1 MAPRQAAHRSPDM
14 GKIAAP
20 TPAAGTSAS
29 NVSFKTRART
39 IDHLGRGQIADA
51 PTAVSEL
58 WKNAW
63 DAYATNVSLNIFDGA
78 RVVAAVIDDGIGMSA
93 SDFIDRWLVIGT
105 ESKIN
110 GPPPPPPA
118 DFKGPARQRQGE
130 KGIGRLSAAFLAPAT
145 LVLSQ
150 QEGGSISAVLVD
162 WRLFENP
169 FLSLDQIVI
178 PVRTFSEHAAVLEEL
193 PMMVEV
199 VLSNLGYV
207 GEEGTRV
214 LAEEWQRF
222 ADEERAEGAN
232 STADRITEFW
242 KELPLQ
248 QRHLDEWPVTAE
260 IANKGTALYLLGAHH
275 ELSVWLEASHEDQE
289 AKDVK
294 GRLTDILTGFTDTL
308 TPHPVEFS
316 YEVLTFRGTTPRRVL
331 SSTDVFDLD
340 DFHQL
345 EHRVEGRFDDTG
357 VFRGTVHAFGED
369 LGERII
375 KPNRPL
381 PKARTDR
388 PGPFEFAIGTF
399 EQVAANSS
407 HTARLH
413 KDLADQVAKY
423 GGVRVYRDGLRV
435 MPYGS
440 AEADFFALEETRQK
454 HAGRYFWAHRRS
466 FGRLAFTRSN
476 NPSLRD
482 KAGREGLV
490 ENRASRELRLLVQ
503 DLLIKLA
510 RDYFGTDAPERA
522 DRIAEAQK
530 RNQKGKKA
538 ADQARKVRKSA
549 FREHLAAASAR
560 MPSISQR
567 VRRVAEQLHDPTISP
582 DREALAYLR
591 GELERTRADIA
602 EVTPLHVPSN
612 LGEAEKTYRTF
623 RDDVDE
629 ANDLVRLSEEA
640 IRAMEAA
647 QGAASPKEVARA
659 AQLHHRNAID
669 NVLNGY
675 QKAVREGF
683 RALLGQWTANFQ
695 DDHTRYERA
704 TAPIIRE
711 VTKATNLADVLA
723 LLETNRLELEM
734 EFAER
739 YRPLI
744 RSVGSIVKGV
754 DVDTALAA
762 VDEDREELDRRVRDL
777 NAVAQLGITVE
788 IIGHEL
794 EALDGEISRNLEMI
808 PADAKNT
815 SAYRRALEAHRALT
829 EKLRFLSPLQLA
841 GARIRERITGRMI
854 GDYVREFFGSIFDDN
869 QVRFETTPAFDSIS
883 FTEMRSRIFPVF
895 INLVNNAIYWVA
907 RSPERVVRLDF
918 IDSKVVI
925 ADTGPGV
932 DRDDVWRLFHLFF
945 TKRSSGRGVGLYLSR
960 VNLEAGRHAIRYA
973 EGSDPRVLPGA
984 NFIIELRGVSDGT
997 GAV

>member
-1 MAPRQAAHRSPDM
+1 MAEE
-14 GKIAAP
+14 IALGA
-20 TPAAGTSAS
+20 TATRLAS

-78 RVVAAVIDDGIGMSA
+78 TVVAAVFDDGVGMST
-93 SDFIDRWLVIGT
+93 SDFVDRWLVIGT
-105 ESKIN
+105 ESKVD
-110 GPPPPPPA
+110 GPPAPPPA
-118 DFKGPARQRQGE
+118 DFDGPARQRQGE

-150 QEGGSISAVLVD
+150 QQDGSTSAVLVD

-169 FLSLDQIVI
+169 FLSLDQIII
-178 PVRTFSEHAAVLEEL
+178 PVRTFSNHTAVLAEL
-193 PMMVEV
+193 PLMVQV
-199 VLSNLGYV
+199 ILSNLGSV
-207 GEEGTRV
+207 RDDGSRFLT
-214 LAEEWQRF
+214 EEWQRF
-222 ADEERAEGAN
+222 ADEEEADGKS
-232 STADRITEFW
+232 STAGRILEFW

-260 IANKGTALYLLGAHH
+260 ISAKGTALYLLGAHH
-275 ELSVWLEASHEDQE
+275 ELAVWLEASHEDQE

-294 GRLTDILTGFTDTL
+294 ERLTDILTGFTDTL
-308 TPHPVEFS
+308 TPHPVEFG
-316 YEVLTFRGTTPRRVL
+316 YEVLTFRGATPRRVL

-345 EHRVEGRFDDTG
+345 EHTVEGWFDDAG
-357 VFRGTVHAFGED
+357 VFQGHVHAFGKD

-375 KPNRPL
+375 HPNRPL

-399 EQVAANSS
+399 EQVSANSS
-407 HTARLH
+407 HNARRH
-413 KDLADQVAKY
+413 KDLADQVTKY

-440 AEADFFALEETRQK
+440 ANADFFGLEETRQK

-466 FGRLAFTRSN
+466 FGRLAFTRSG

-503 DLLIKLA
+503 DLLVKLA
-510 RDYFGTDAPERA
+510 RDYFGTDAPERD

-538 ADQARKVRKSA
+538 ADQARKARKSA
-549 FREHLAAASAR
+549 FRQYLAAAAAQ

-567 VRRVAEQLHDPTISP
+567 ARSVAEKLDDATTLP
-582 DREALAYLR
+582 DREVLAFLR
-591 GELERTRADIA
+591 GELERTRAEII
-602 EVTPLHVPSN
+602 EVMPLDVPNN
-612 LGEAEKTYRTF
+612 LGVAEQTYRNL
-623 RDDVDE
+623 RDDIDE
-629 ANDLVRLSEEA
+629 ATDLVRLSEEA
-640 IRAMEAA
+640 LRAMEAA

-659 AQLHHRNAID
+659 AQLHHRKALD
-669 NVLNGY
+669 EVLDGY
-675 QKAVREGF
+675 QGEVREGF
-683 RALLGQWTANFQ
+683 RALMAQWTANLA

-704 TAPIIRE
+704 TAPIVRD
-711 VTKATNLADVLA
+711 VTKATNFADVLA
-723 LLETNRLELEM
+723 LLETNRLQLET

-739 YRPLI
+739 YRPII
-744 RSVGSIVKGV
+744 RNVGSIVQGV
-754 DVDTALAA
+754 DIETALAA
-762 VDEDREELDRRVRDL
+762 VDEDREDLDRRVRDL
-777 NAVAQLGITVE
+777 NAIAQLGITVE

-794 EALDGEISRNLEMI
+794 ESLDGEVSRNLEML
-808 PADAKNT
+808 PSEVKG
-815 SAYRRALEAHRALT
+815 SKAYQQALGAHRALT

-841 GARIRERITGRMI
+841 GARIRERVTGRMI

-869 QVRFETTPAFDSIS
+869 KILFVTTPAFDAIS

-907 RSPERVVRLDF
+907 RSSERVVQLDF
-918 IDSKVVI
+918 VDGKVVV

-932 DRDDVWRLFHLFF
+932 DRDDVWRLFQLFF

-960 VNLEAGRHAIRYA
+960 VNLEAGRHSIRYA
-973 EGSDPRVLPGA
+973 EDSDPHVLSGA
-984 NFIIELRGVSDGT
+984 NFIIELRGVSGGNGT
-997 GAV
+997 V

>member
-1 MAPRQAAHRSPDM
+1 MAEEVSLEPLA
-14 GKIAAP
+14 
-20 TPAAGTSAS
+20 TPSTS

-78 RVVAAVIDDGIGMSA
+78 TVVAAVFDDGVGMSA
-93 SDFIDRWLVIGT
+93 SDFVDRWLVIGT
-105 ESKIN
+105 ESKVD
-110 GPPPPPPA
+110 GPPAPPPA
-118 DFKGPARQRQGE
+118 DFDGPARQRQGE

-150 QEGGSISAVLVD
+150 RQNGSIAAVLVD

-178 PVRTFSEHAAVLEEL
+178 PVRTFSDHAAVLAEL
-193 PMMVEV
+193 PLMVKV
-199 VLSNLGYV
+199 VLSNLGSV
-207 GEEGTRV
+207 GEDDTRV
-214 LAEEWQRF
+214 LTEEWQRF
-222 ADEERAEGAN
+222 ADDEAVDGKN
-232 STADRITEFW
+232 STAGRILEFW

-248 QRHLDEWPVTAE
+248 QRHLDEWPVTAD
-260 IANKGTALYLLGAHH
+260 ISAKGTALYLLGAHH

-289 AKDVK
+289 AKNVK
-294 GRLTDILTGFTDTL
+294 ERLTDILTGFTDTL
-308 TPHPVEFS
+308 TDYPVAFG
-316 YEVLTFRGTTPRRVL
+316 YEVLTFRGATPRRVV

-345 EHRVEGRFDDTG
+345 EHTVEGRFDDAG
-357 VFRGTVHAFGED
+357 VFRGTVHAFGQD

-375 KPNRPL
+375 PPQRPL
-381 PKARTDR
+381 PKGRGDK
-388 PGPFEFAIGTF
+388 PGPFDFAIGTF
-399 EQVAANSS
+399 EQLAVNSS
-407 HTARLH
+407 HNARRH
-413 KDLADQVAKY
+413 KDLADQVEKY

-440 AEADFFALEETRQK
+440 ADADFFALEEKRQK

-466 FGRLAFTRSN
+466 FGRLAFSRVD
-476 NPSLRD
+476 NPGLRD

-510 RDYFGTDAPERA
+510 ADYFGTDAPERSE
-522 DRIAEAQK
+522 RLVEAQK
-530 RNQKGKKA
+530 RNQKGRKA
-538 ADQARKVRKSA
+538 ADQARKARKSA
-549 FREHLAAASAR
+549 FRQYLASASAR

-567 VRRVAEQLHDPTISP
+567 AQSVSKKLDDATSLPN
-582 DREALAYLR
+582 REALAFLR
-591 GELERTRADIA
+591 GELERTRAEIA
-602 EVTPLHVPSN
+602 EVTPLDVPNN
-612 LGEAEKTYRTF
+612 LGEAEQTYRNL
-623 RDDVDE
+623 RDEIDE
-629 ANDLVRLSEEA
+629 ASDLVRLSEETLLA
-640 IRAMEAA
+640 LEAA

-659 AQLHHRNAID
+659 VQLHHRKAVD
-669 NVLNGY
+669 EVLDGY
-675 QKAVREGF
+675 QGDVREGF
-683 RALLGQWTANFQ
+683 RALMEQWTANLA

-704 TAPIIRE
+704 TAPIVRD

-723 LLETNRLELEM
+723 LLETNRLQLET

-739 YRPLI
+739 YRPII
-744 RSVGSIVKGV
+744 RNVGSIVEGV
-754 DVDTALAA
+754 DIETALAA
-762 VDEDREELDRRVRDL
+762 VDDDREDLDRRVRDL

-794 EALDGEISRNLEMI
+794 ESLDGEVSRNLEML
-808 PADAKNT
+808 PSEVKGRK
-815 SAYRRALEAHRALT
+815 AYRQALEAHRALT

-841 GARIRERITGRMI
+841 GARIRERVTGRLI
-854 GDYVREFFGSIFDDN
+854 GDYVREFFGSTFEDN
-869 QVRFETTPAFDSIS
+869 EILFETTPAFDAIG

-907 RSPERVVRLDF
+907 RSAERIVRLDF
-918 IDSKVVI
+918 VDGKVVV

-932 DRDDVWRLFHLFF
+932 DRDDVWRLFQLFF

-973 EGSDPRVLPGA
+973 EASDPHVLPGA
-984 NFIIELRGVSDGT
+984 NFIIELRGVSDGN